1 MLTSRAGGEYQL
13 YFNYIQLYFNY
24 NKIILKFIFKIL
36 ILFFKFILKFET
48 YELIKGYAR
57 VPHIAH

>member
-1 MLTSRAGGEYQL
+1 MVSRAGGEYQL

-36 ILFFKFILKFET
+36 ILFSNLF
-48 YELIKGYAR
+48 
-57 VPHIAH
+57 

>member
-1 MLTSRAGGEYQL
+1 MLASRAGGEYQL

-36 ILFFKFILKFET
+36 ILFSNLF
-48 YELIKGYAR
+48 
-57 VPHIAH
+57 